1 MDRSLNPYGSPKRKC
16 KQLETISH
24 ASRCANVV
32 KDSKND
38 PKWRKNAKSSDFW
51 TFRKLGSP
59 RSKSLKIEIWMFLDV
74 YKGWLISKVCALGGF
89 PILYENDIKYL
100 LGVCALV
107 RYGEICWT
115 LVDFCSFACVRIRA
129 KCVKTYQKIVFSGVA
144 LPRNCLQLKMG
155 VERPVHMCGA
165 VKIHQKLLI
174 FHTRGRRFVYQIAK
188 NASKIKNHDFGEIRM
203 FVKCGG
209 FSRIVESPP
218 QMYPKRIPWA
228 VSLIQSPGNVH
239 LVHYV
244 LACRS
249 HFAIHEC
256 GQIRLQIT

>member
-1 MDRSLNPYGSPKRKC
+1 
-16 KQLETISH
+16 
-24 ASRCANVV
+24 
-32 KDSKND
+32 
-38 PKWRKNAKSSDFW
+38 
-51 TFRKLGSP
+51 
-59 RSKSLKIEIWMFLDV
+59 MFLGV
-74 YKGWLISKVCALGGF
+74 QKAWLISKVCALGGF
-89 PILYENDIKYL
+89 PTRHENDIKYL

-107 RYGEICWT
+107 RYGEISWI
-115 LVDFCSFACVRIRA
+115 LVDFCSLAGVRIRA

-188 NASKIKNHDFGEIRM
+188 NASKIKNHELGEIRM

-218 QMYPKRIPWA
+218 RC
-228 VSLIQSPGNVH
+228 IQNE
-239 LVHYV
+239 
-244 LACRS
+244 CR
-249 HFAIHEC
+249 E
-256 GQIRLQIT
+256 RYL